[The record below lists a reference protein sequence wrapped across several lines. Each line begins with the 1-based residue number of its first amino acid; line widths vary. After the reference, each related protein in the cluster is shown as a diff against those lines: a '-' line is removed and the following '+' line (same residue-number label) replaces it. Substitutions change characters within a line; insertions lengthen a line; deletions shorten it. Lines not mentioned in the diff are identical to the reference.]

1 MGLQGCID
9 RINLYQVSG
18 WVFDTENPDIKQVVE
33 LYVGNE
39 FKIKKRINMYSDGI
53 HLTVAPVGRDC

>member
-1 MGLQGCID
+1 MGLQGYID